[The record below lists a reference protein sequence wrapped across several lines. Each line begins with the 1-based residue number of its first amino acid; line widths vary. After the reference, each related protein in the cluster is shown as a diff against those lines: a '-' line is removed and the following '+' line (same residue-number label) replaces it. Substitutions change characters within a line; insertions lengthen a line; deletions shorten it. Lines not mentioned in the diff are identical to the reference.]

1 MNRIMLA
8 LGALLLSAAP
18 VLTHAQDK
26 PAATRTNISKMLKG
40 RITDEKGAPLEQAV
54 VQAKGTGRKTLTRP
68 DGTFSLEV
76 PDTTSVLMVSHVN
89 MIYQEFRFSG
99 TEVTLQM
106 KPLASSL
113 DDVIVVGY
121 GTKKKSDVLGS
132 VSTVTA
138 KDIEDLPVANLSTAL
153 KNRAPG
159 VGVSQSSGR
168 PGASTSITIRQATS
182 FAGVVATP
190 LFVIDGLV
198 EMNKD
203 DPYGSVAFQ
212 NLDASQIETIT
223 FLKDAAA
230 TIYGAR
236 GANGVVLVT
245 TKRGKPGKPK
255 ITYTGNLGI
264 SEASKM
270 PEMLNAYDHAVLLNQ
285 MVTGKK
291 PTVPVVG
298 TELYTQQELDYLKGL
313 STESWLDKTWTNA
326 NLNRHTVNIS
336 GGSDRITFFAGANY
350 YKEKGNLR
358 DLYVTKYGL
367 RFGMNAKI
375 TNNLS
380 ADVSIS
386 TDNTDLN
393 RPAPK
398 GTSTTEQSDQMNATV
413 SSLLLTPRWIP
424 MYINGMPVFSNP
436 PNWHPY
442 ELQNS
447 GSYARSK
454 SQGLTLNA
462 AMTYKVPQIE
472 GLSFRVQYGRNTRT
486 NFGKEY
492 YPSYNLY
499 EFVRDGVHTNTGNT
513 GTQNVMFTNTLSRVV
528 NIKNN
533 NNISES
539 YDNSSNWQLNESV
552 SYARVFGDHNL
563 SVMLAAEQNQTF
575 GDNYKAS
582 REVQVI
588 PGVDQLWA
596 FSQDKNNMDNSG
608 QSTYSGRVSYLG
620 RLNYSLKNR
629 YLMEAAFR
637 RDASPNFHP
646 DRQWGF
652 FPSVA
657 LGWKISEESFFT
669 KNVRFINDLKLRVN
683 VGLTGN
689 DAVGSFV
696 WKNRYTSTTGML
708 FGSSPSMTN
717 GLNPNA
723 IPNIYIT
730 WEKALYKDIG
740 LDGTFFNRK
749 FNFSLDFYHRHN
761 YDMLESPTA
770 TMPNSF
776 GSNIGQVNYGQ
787 MNAWGI
793 EGSLGYN
800 GNITKDLSYFVNMNI
815 TWSDNKVLR
824 RYYNAGTDT
833 GWKNPIG
840 VRTDRGVEGYV
851 ATGIVRTQADVDA
864 VLGKTPGYTINGDTL
879 RVGMLNFQDL
889 NGDGKITELDRTRI
903 ATRSD
908 AIIGGGFNLGMAWK
922 GIKLSMNISMSVGG
936 KAMWKKADLAPPTKD
951 VTALALW
958 RDSWSPNNPNAA
970 FPVIYSPLASEA
982 STYWMRNGTTMRVNN
997 MTLSYSLPASISSK
1011 YSIPEFR
1018 IYVSGTNL
1026 WNIINPTPYKDQAS
1040 NLIADYPILRT
1051 WTFGLSA
1058 TL

>member
-8 LGALLLSAAP
+8 LGAMLLSAAP
-18 VLTHAQDK
+18 VLTHAQDN
-26 PAATRTNISKMLKG
+26 PASSSRTNASKTVKG
-40 RITDEKGAPLEQAV
+40 RITDDKGAPLEQAV
-54 VQAKGTGRKTLTRP
+54 VQAKGTGRKTLTRA
-68 DGTFSLEV
+68 DGSFSLEV
-76 PDTTSVLMVSHVN
+76 PDTSSVLMVSHVN
-89 MIYQEFRFSG
+89 MAYQEYRFTG
-99 TEVTLQM
+99 TDLNLQM
-106 KPLASSL
+106 KPLNAAL

-138 KDIEDLPVANLSTAL
+138 RDIEDLPVANLSTAL

-168 PGASTSITIRQATS
+168 PGATTSITIRQATS
-182 FAGVVATP
+182 FAGVVAQP

-203 DPYGSVAFQ
+203 DPSGSVAFQ

-230 TIYGAR
+230 TIYGSR

-255 ITYTGNLGI
+255 INYTGSYGI

-285 MVTGKK
+285 LVLGKR
-291 PTVPVVG
+291 PFNVPA
-298 TELYTQQELDYLKGL
+298 TELYTQKELDYLSTL
-313 STESWLDKTWTNA
+313 SDQSWLDQTWTNA
-326 NLNRHTVNIS
+326 HLSRHTVNIS
-336 GGSDRITFFAGANY
+336 GGTDRITFFAGANY
-350 YKEKGNLR
+350 YKENGNLR
-358 DLYVTKYGL
+358 DLFVTKYGL

-375 TNNLS
+375 TNNLT

-398 GTSTTEQSDQMNATV
+398 GTTATEQSDQMNATV
-413 SSLLLTPRWIP
+413 SSLMYTPRWIP
-424 MYINGMPVFSNP
+424 MYIDGRPVFSNP
-436 PNWHPY
+436 PNWHPF

-447 GSYARSK
+447 KSYARSK
-454 SQGLTLNA
+454 SQGLTINA
-462 AMTYKVPQIE
+462 ALNYKVPQIE
-472 GLSFRVQYGRNTRT
+472 GLSFRVQYGRNTRN

-492 YPSYNLY
+492 YPSYDLY
-499 EFVRDGVHTNTGNT
+499 EFVREGVHTNQ
-513 GTQNVMFTNTLSRVV
+513 GTIATTNVMFTNTLQRVV
-528 NIKNN
+528 NIRNSN
-533 NNISES
+533 SISEA
-539 YDNSSNWQLNESV
+539 YDASSNWQLNEAV
-552 SYARVFGDHNL
+552 SYARVFGDHNI

-575 GDNYKAS
+575 GDAYKAS
-582 REVQVI
+582 REIQVI

-620 RLNYSLKNR
+620 RLNYSLKNK
-629 YLMEAAFR
+629 YLLEAAFR

-657 LGWKISEESFFT
+657 LGWKISEESFFSR
-669 KNVRFINDLKLRVN
+669 NVRFINDLKLRFN

-689 DAVGSFV
+689 DAVGTFL

-708 FGSSPSMTN
+708 FGTSPAMTN
-717 GLNPNA
+717 GLNPNVV
-723 IPNIYIT
+723 PNIYIT

-800 GNITKDLSYFVNMNI
+800 GNITKDLSYFVNMNVSW
-815 TWSDNKVLR
+815 TDNKVLR

-864 VLGKTPGYTINGDTL
+864 ILSKTPGYTINGDTI
-879 RVGMLNFQDL
+879 RVGMLNYQDL

-903 ATRSD
+903 AGRSE
-908 AIIGGGFNLGMAWK
+908 AILGGGFNLGMAYK
-922 GIKLSMNISMSVGG
+922 GIKLSMNISVSVGG
-936 KAMWKKADLAPPTKD
+936 KAMWKKADVAPPTKD
-951 VTALALW
+951 ATALNIW
-958 RDSWSPNNPNAA
+958 KDSWTASNPNAA
-970 FPVIYSPLASEA
+970 YPVIYSPWANEA
-982 STYWMRNGTTMRVNN
+982 STFWMRNGTMMRVNN
-997 MTLSYSLPASISSK
+997 MTLSYSLPAAISNRYK
-1011 YSIPEFR
+1011 IPEFR
-1018 IYVSGTNL
+1018 VYVSGTNL
-1026 WNIINPTPYKDQAS
+1026 WNIINPTPYKDQAT
-1040 NLIADYPILRT
+1040 NLIADYPILRS